1 MATNGAFTFNEVY
14 NMKIPLK
21 KLYIRFLEEYNEML
35 KESIKSKDNE
45 ISASNTSSNKN
56 LNIKSLFNKN
66 TGGFN
71 SKSIF

>member
-45 ISASNTSSNKN
+45 ISAGNKN